1 MYYAKGDLIYFMQ
14 GGKKIFGV
22 ILDYCEDTDKYF
34 IDIDKSFKYTNIVK
48 IRTHRI
54 KPVYDF

>member
-34 IDIDKSFKYTNIVK
+34 IDIDKSFKYTNIVL
-48 IRTHRI
+48 TE
-54 KPVYDF
+54 